1 MNVLIPTDFSENSK
15 NAISYALDFFADCPV
30 RVYMLHVS
38 PPNSSYQPRPL
49 KVLQNTLSSEEP
61 ASHTQSLEEE
71 VNNCRL
77 MTRNSKHEF
86 FAIEK
91 KGALIEAIRS
101 QVEKFEIDLIVMG
114 TKGNAGMEDDKMD
127 SKTYEV
133 ITKVKCPIMVVP
145 EHARMDKID
154 NISFITDYN
163 NIYRNKVISTL
174 SKALQLHQAPL
185 RVLHLR
191 PKNSKLT
198 SEQVDNKGFLHYFFR
213 DTKHSFH
220 FLESQYVE
228 SGIQEF
234 IDTWE
239 ISIVAI
245 AARNLN
251 FIQRLML
258 RPASEAI
265 SYHTEIPF
273 LVMHE

>member
-15 NAISYALDFFADCPV
+15 NAMRYAMDFFADCSV
-30 RVYMLHVS
+30 RFYMLHVS
-38 PPNSSYQPRPL
+38 SPNSA
-49 KVLQNTLSSEEP
+49 LQKRQQKALQSTLTSEKPTSIAEI
-61 ASHTQSLEEE
+61 LEEE
-71 VNNCRL
+71 V
-77 MTRNSKHEF
+77 KHYQLLVSNPAHEI
-86 FAIEK
+86 FAIQEE
-91 KGALIEAIRS
+91 GSLIEVIRN
-101 QVEKFEIDLIVMG
+101 QIEDRGVNLIVMG
-114 TKGNAGMEDDKMD
+114 TKGNRAMGQGNLG

-145 EHARMDKID
+145 EHARMEKIK

-174 SKALQLHQAPL
+174 SKALQLHEAPL
-185 RVLHLR
+185 RILHLR
-191 PKNSKLT
+191 PKMSKMT

-220 FLESQYVE
+220 FLENQHADK
-228 SGIQEF
+228 GIQEF
-234 IDTWE
+234 IDAWE

-258 RPASEAI
+258 RPVSEGI
-265 SYHTEIPF
+265 TYHSEIPF
-273 LVMHE
+273 LVLHE

>member
-15 NAISYALDFFADCPV
+15 NAMRYAMDFFADCSV
-30 RVYMLHVS
+30 RFYMLHVS
-38 PPNSSYQPRPL
+38 SPNSAFQKRQQ
-49 KVLQNTLSSEEP
+49 KALQNTWSVEKPTSPKEL
-61 ASHTQSLEEE
+61 LEEE
-71 VNNCRL
+71 VKNYRL
-77 MTRNSKHEF
+77 LARNSEHEF
-86 FAIEK
+86 FTLEK
-91 KGALIEAIRS
+91 EGSLIEVIRS
-101 QVEKFEIDLIVMG
+101 RVEQQEINLIVMG
-114 TKGNAGMEDDKMD
+114 TKGNAGMEQDSSG

-145 EHARMDKID
+145 DHARMEKIK

-174 SKALQLHQAPL
+174 SKALQLHEAPL
-185 RVLHLR
+185 RILHLR
-191 PKNSKLT
+191 PKISKMT

-220 FLESQYVE
+220 FLENQHAD

-258 RPASEAI
+258 RPVSEGI
-265 SYHTEIPF
+265 TYHSENPF
-273 LVMHE
+273 LVLHE